1 MIFRRGRKR
10 AEEPDPGEQEPDKDL
25 TEDVAED
32 EDSGPA
38 TAAESGTSTGA
49 LVGSADASTNGSRRP
64 AEPDIDVAALD
75 ARDWRADGPYD
86 IEEVDLEA
94 DTEDD
99 PPRIDLGS
107 MVLTGFP
114 GAELRL
120 QVAEETQQIVSAML
134 VNGDSAL
141 ELGAYAAPRSG
152 GLWTELRDEIIESA
166 TEAGGSAALVE
177 GPFGVEL
184 RRLLPVTDAG
194 RRAGLP
200 AVQDV
205 GGRRPA
211 MAAARHRLRPGGARG
226 GPESPVAEVVAGI
239 PQGRRPPRRRGDGA
253 GGPAAADHAGT
264 GPGRAGLTETV
275 TCSNACGRW
284 LTTVP
289 CWMSG
294 SDEAMAKENML
305 QRALRRFASSNAEL
319 ESEELQQNVRD
330 EGAVPIRTCEDRQQV
345 QLTGTSPR

>member
-10 AEEPDPGEQEPDKDL
+10 AEEPDQGGQRPDDDL
-25 TEDVAED
+25 TEEAAGD
-32 EDSGPA
+32 EQPGAAAHRESGSSKGPNGTPA
-38 TAAESGTSTGA
+38 T
-49 LVGSADASTNGSRRP
+49 ASTNGSSRP
-64 AEPDIDVAALD
+64 VAEPEIDVAALD
-75 ARDWRADGPYD
+75 AREWRAEGPYD

-152 GLWTELRDEIIESA
+152 GLWAELRDEIIESA

-184 RRLLPVTDAG
+184 RRLLPVSTPDGEQGYQPSRMWVVEGPRWLLRGIVYGQA
-194 RRAGLP
+194 ALEDGL
-200 AVQDV
+200 
-205 GGRRPA
+205 
-211 MAAARHRLRPGGARG
+211 
-226 GPESPVAEVVAGI
+226 ESPVAELVVAF
-239 PQGRRPPRRRGDGA
+239 RHVVVRRG
-253 GGPAAADHAGT
+253 
-264 GPGRAGLTETV
+264 
-275 TCSNACGRW
+275 
-284 LTTVP
+284 
-289 CWMSG
+289 
-294 SDEAMAKENML
+294 DEAMAPGDLLPLTLPEGL
-305 QRALRRFASSNAEL
+305 TPP
-319 ESEELQQNVRD
+319 
-330 EGAVPIRTCEDRQQV
+330 EGA
-345 QLTGTSPR
+345 GSA

>member
-152 GLWTELRDEIIESA
+152 GLWAELRDEIIESA

-184 RRLLPVTDAG
+184 RRLLPVSTPDGEQGYQPSRMWMVEGPRWLLRGIVYGQA
-194 RRAGLP
+194 ALEDGL
-200 AVQDV
+200 
-205 GGRRPA
+205 
-211 MAAARHRLRPGGARG
+211 
-226 GPESPVAEVVAGI
+226 ESPVAELVAAFRNVVV
-239 PQGRRPPRRRGDGA
+239 RRG
-253 GGPAAADHAGT
+253 
-264 GPGRAGLTETV
+264 
-275 TCSNACGRW
+275 
-284 LTTVP
+284 
-289 CWMSG
+289 
-294 SDEAMAKENML
+294 DEAMAPGDL
-305 QRALRRFASSNAEL
+305 LPLSL
-319 ESEELQQNVRD
+319 P
-330 EGAVPIRTCEDRQQV
+330 EGVAPED
-345 QLTGTSPR
+345 TGGSA

>member
-10 AEEPDPGEQEPDKDL
+10 AEEPDQGDQPADDDPS
-25 TEDVAED
+25 EDTVED
-32 EDSGPA
+32 EQSDAADDRAPGSTNGP
-38 TAAESGTSTGA
+38 SGTPAS
-49 LVGSADASTNGSRRP
+49 ASTNGSSRP
-64 AEPDIDVAALD
+64 VADPDIDVTALD
-75 ARDWRADGPYD
+75 AREWRAEGPYD

-152 GLWTELRDEIIESA
+152 GLWSELRDEIIESA

-184 RRLLPVTDAG
+184 RRLLPVSTPDGEQGYQPSRMWVVEGPRWLLRGIVYGQA
-194 RRAGLP
+194 ALEDGL
-200 AVQDV
+200 A
-205 GGRRPA
+205 
-211 MAAARHRLRPGGARG
+211 
-226 GPESPVAEVVAGI
+226 SPVAELVAAFRHVVV
-239 PQGRRPPRRRGDGA
+239 RRG
-253 GGPAAADHAGT
+253 
-264 GPGRAGLTETV
+264 
-275 TCSNACGRW
+275 
-284 LTTVP
+284 
-289 CWMSG
+289 
-294 SDEAMAKENML
+294 DEAMAPGDLLPLNLPEGL
-305 QRALRRFASSNAEL
+305 ASSEG
-319 ESEELQQNVRD
+319 ESS
-330 EGAVPIRTCEDRQQV
+330 A
-345 QLTGTSPR
+345 